1 MALYLGSDKIKIN
14 LKENKFKL
22 NLYSSKIVNNSS
34 LLKEANGL
42 VLKDANGLYLT
53 EKEDE

>member
-1 MALYLGSDKIKIN
+1 MALYLGNEKIKIN
-14 LKENKFKL
+14 LNGNKYKL
-22 NLYSSKIVNNSS
+22 ILHSPNAVIDSS

-53 EKEDE
+53 VKGDE